1 MAIQHHFV
9 VVIEDGVATIDHETT
24 SHKFYEGA
32 VWNPDSDN
40 WEDHYDHASDYEAAM
55 EQLTNLL
62 IPTWREN

>member
-32 VWNPDSDN
+32 VWNSDSDS
-40 WEDHYDHASDYEAAM
+40 WEDHYDHHKGYEAAM
-55 EQLTNLL
+55 ELL
-62 IPTWREN
+62 WDKLNKEEI

>member
-32 VWNPDSDN
+32 VWNSDSDS

-55 EQLTNLL
+55 ELL
-62 IPTWREN
+62 WDKLNKEEN